1 MKWLRIHFLV
11 VSCGSVR
18 CFACF
23 PHSTS
28 SHPRFVSP
36 VEPGRRRPTRP
47 REDGRIRGTSV
58 KSEEEARTPVDS
70 PFTVI
75 TSLAVPYSDSG
86 CTGRILRESYSY
98 NRVSHPPLLSRVA
111 PVRKQGA
118 VKG

>member
-75 TSLAVPYSDSG
+75 TSLRRVTTVPL
-86 CTGRILRESYSY
+86 I
-98 NRVSHPPLLSRVA
+98 PPPPHSRYASFGSVGEGT
-111 PVRKQGA
+111 VERSETQGH
-118 VKG
+118 GTEP

>member
-1 MKWLRIHFLV
+1 M
-11 VSCGSVR
+11 
-18 CFACF
+18 
-23 PHSTS
+23 
-28 SHPRFVSP
+28 
-36 VEPGRRRPTRP
+36 
-47 REDGRIRGTSV
+47 